1 LGHSNVFRR
10 SIYLFAAPAFIL
22 YIVFW
27 VTPVGMSFGYSLTNW
42 SGVGNNPR
50 FIGLKNYEYLLADGT
65 LLNLVKNTLVYALF
79 TIVYGNIVSLVAALA
94 LDRASKLTGVYR
106 TAFYLPTL
114 YSSIVVGFVWGF
126 VYMPNYG
133 FLAKILAA
141 IGIGDPNLL
150 GNSSSSLIA
159 VAFVDSWKAIGMYAM
174 IYLAG
179 LKNVPEDLIESG
191 LIDGCKWRHLVFNI
205 KLPLIAP
212 SITINVVLGLING
225 MKSFDY
231 VYLLTSGGPGSSS
244 RTIMFGVYQTA
255 FGENLFGKAA
265 AIAVVAFLLIFTL
278 TIFIVHFLRA
288 REVEA

>member
-1 LGHSNVFRR
+1 
-10 SIYLFAAPAFIL
+10 
-22 YIVFW
+22 
-27 VTPVGMSFGYSLTNW
+27 MSFGYSLTNW

>member
-1 LGHSNVFRR
+1 MGHSNVFRR